1 MGTDEVNTGATY
13 AIRRSVPRYSLIA
26 SVEIIEPADDVRLS
40 GRISE
45 ISRKGCYVD
54 MLNTLP
60 TGTLIVVRIS
70 RDQGAFETQ
79 GKVIYAQESMGM
91 GIAFLDPPEEQLQ
104 TLDAWLEELS
114 V

>member
-1 MGTDEVNTGATY
+1 M
-13 AIRRSVPRYSLIA
+13 PRYSLIA
-26 SVEIIEPADDVRLS
+26 SVEVIEPANDVRLS

-45 ISRKGCYVD
+45 ISRKGCYID

-60 TGTLIVVRIS
+60 TGTHIVVRVS
-70 RDQGAFETQ
+70 RDKGAFETQ

-91 GIAFLDPPEEQLQ
+91 GIAFVDPAEEQLR